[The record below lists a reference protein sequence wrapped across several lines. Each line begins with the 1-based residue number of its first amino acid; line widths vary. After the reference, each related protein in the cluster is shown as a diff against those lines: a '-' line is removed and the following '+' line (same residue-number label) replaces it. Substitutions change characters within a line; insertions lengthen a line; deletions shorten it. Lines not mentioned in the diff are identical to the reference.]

1 MAIPPELE
9 IRQYT
14 SKHHFTIASLD
25 RTDTRMTVI
34 FDDDDTEDLDGFL
47 DEMVEHYS
55 KRSGID
61 VDKHFVSVVF
71 IKREVPDVSQ
81 KEGRG
86 RTTNTT
92 EDGTAVGGD

>member
-9 IRQYT
+9 VRQYA

-34 FDDDDTEDLDGFL
+34 FDDEEDLDGFL
-47 DEMVEHYS
+47 DEMAKHYS

-61 VDKHFVSVVF
+61 VDKHLVSVVF
-71 IKREVPDVSQ
+71 IKREVPSVEETP
-81 KEGRG
+81 KES
-86 RTTNTT
+86 
-92 EDGTAVGGD
+92 E

>member
-9 IRQYT
+9 IRQYA

-34 FDDDDTEDLDGFL
+34 FDEADKLDGFL
-47 DEMVEHYS
+47 DEMVKHYS

-61 VDKHFVSVVF
+61 VDKHLVSVVF
-71 IKREVPDVSQ
+71 IKQEVPDVSQ

-86 RTTNTT
+86 RTADTT

>member
-9 IRQYT
+9 VRQYA
-14 SKHHFTIASLD
+14 SKRHFSIASLK

-34 FDDDDTEDLDGFL
+34 FDEADELDGFL
-47 DEMVEHYS
+47 DKVVEHYS

-71 IKREVPDVSQ
+71 IKQEVPDVSQ

-86 RTTNTT
+86 RTTDTT